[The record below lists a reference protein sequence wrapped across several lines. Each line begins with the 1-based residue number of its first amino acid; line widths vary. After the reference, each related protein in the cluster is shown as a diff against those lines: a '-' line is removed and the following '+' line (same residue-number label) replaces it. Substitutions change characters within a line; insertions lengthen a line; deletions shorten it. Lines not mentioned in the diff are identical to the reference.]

1 MKEKIRKIAL
11 LICILVF
18 LFSGY
23 QLINIFKTYRNID
36 ETNKEIKQT
45 VVEETQEKFS
55 VDFKSLTAI
64 NSDIIGWINIEGTD
78 ISYAIA
84 HYSDNDFYL
93 KRDIYKSSSK
103 AGTIFTDYQNATDF
117 SDFNTI
123 IYGHNMKNGSMF
135 GTLKKYKNED
145 YFNEHRY
152 IDIYQENKQLR
163 YEIFAVRD
171 IDVEKTFT
179 YQINTPEQLIK
190 QQLIDEAI
198 VQTPYQTGV
207 EVSADDHI
215 LTLSTCVD
223 TSNYQYRFVV
233 NAKLVEVIEQ

>member
-11 LICILVF
+11 LICILIF

-55 VDFKSLTAI
+55 VDFKSLNAI
-64 NSDIIGWINIEGTD
+64 NSDIIGWINIDGTD

-93 KRDIYKSSSK
+93 KRDIYKNSSK

-163 YEIFAVRD
+163 YEIFAARD
-171 IDVEKTFT
+171 IDVEKTLT
-179 YQINTPEQLIK
+179 YQINTPDQSLK

-198 VQTPYQTGV
+198 AQTSYQTGV
-207 EVSADDHI
+207 EVSVDDQI
-215 LTLSTCVD
+215 ITLSTCVD

>member
-1 MKEKIRKIAL
+1 
-11 LICILVF
+11 
-18 LFSGY
+18 
-23 QLINIFKTYRNID
+23 
-36 ETNKEIKQT
+36 
-45 VVEETQEKFS
+45 
-55 VDFKSLTAI
+55 
-64 NSDIIGWINIEGTD
+64 
-78 ISYAIA
+78 
-84 HYSDNDFYL
+84 
-93 KRDIYKSSSK
+93 
-103 AGTIFTDYQNATDF
+103 
-117 SDFNTI
+117 
-123 IYGHNMKNGSMF
+123 MKNGSMF

-163 YEIFAVRD
+163 YEIFAARD

-223 TSNYQYRFVV
+223 TSNYQYRFIV